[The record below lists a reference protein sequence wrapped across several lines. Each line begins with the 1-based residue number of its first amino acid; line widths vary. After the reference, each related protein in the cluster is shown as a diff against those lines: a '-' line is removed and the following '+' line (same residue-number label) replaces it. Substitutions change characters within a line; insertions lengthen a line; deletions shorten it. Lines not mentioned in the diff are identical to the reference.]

1 MSRTTI
7 TMIPGMNPRQMK
19 QMMRRM
25 GMEQAQID
33 ASEVIIKTSD
43 KVLRFEA
50 PEVSKV
56 NVMGQETYQIV
67 GTPIEESVDASP
79 DINEDDIATVMD
91 QTNVDE
97 ETARK
102 AIEDNN
108 GDLAS
113 AIMQL
118 KGDSE
123 E

>member
-1 MSRTTI
+1 
-7 TMIPGMNPRQMK
+7 MIPGMNPRQMK